1 MKNIGKSAS
10 LAVVAMCLA
19 TSAFAV
25 EPFSRLSSFPIY
37 ENLPK
42 GKEKATETVAEIV
55 ASAMKGTMLVYTDS
69 ELEAIGKVDIFDP
82 ANPKPAGVVN
92 VGGEPTSVTVKDN
105 YAYVG
110 VNTSKSYVKPSG
122 YMAIVDLK
130 ANKVIAKCDVSGQP
144 DSVALSPNGKYLA
157 IAIENERDEDLNDG
171 VIPQNPAGHLATFRL
186 NDKGL
191 LSNCD
196 NAVVTDLTGLA
207 DIAPTDP
214 EPEFVSINA
223 LNQAVV
229 TLQENNHIVI
239 VDLENNKVVN
249 HYSAGTSSI
258 TGVDNTKDKAI
269 SLTESLVDLKRE
281 PDAVSWIDDNRFV
294 TANEGD
300 YEGGSRGFTVFS
312 KSGSVL
318 FDSGSQT
325 ERLAVSMGH
334 YPEKRSH
341 KKGTEPEGVTVGTY
355 GDDRLVFVGLER
367 ANLIGVYQDVKTGD
381 GLNNRF
387 DFVQALPSGGVGPEG
402 IVTIPSRGLVV
413 IANEKDDI
421 KDGYRSNLTI
431 YKQGNEGVS
440 LPQIVSVDGAN
451 GSPIGWGA
459 LSGLTANATDPSI
472 LYAVNDSFYSTAD
485 IFTIDVA
492 SRLARIVSSRRI
504 TKAGKPVENLDLEGI
519 VAAPDGSFWVVS
531 EGKPEKRESK
541 LLHVLPTGQVAR
553 EVALPVALESQ
564 MKKHGLEG
572 VTLYNDT
579 LYIAVQR
586 AWKDDAKGYTK
597 IISHDLK
604 AGTWGVNAYRLDE
617 PESPAG
623 GWVGL
628 SEITSLGNG
637 DLAIVERDNKGGPDA
652 AIKRIYR
659 VSVKHTAAAELG
671 AKEVPVLR
679 KTLIRDVLVDLNRA
693 NGWTPDK
700 LEGLTVAADGTVY
713 AVTDND
719 GVDDSTGETLF
730 LNLGPIDKVLASQ

>member
-1 MKNIGKSAS
+1 MKNLGKSAS
-10 LAVVAMCLA
+10 LAVLAMGLA
-19 TSAFAV
+19 TSAMAV

-37 ENLPK
+37 DNLPK
-42 GKEKATETVAEIV
+42 GEEKTTETVAEIV
-55 ASAMKGTMLVYTDS
+55 ASAMNGTLLVYTDS

-82 ANPKPAGVVN
+82 ANPKAAGVIK
-92 VGGEPTSVTVKDN
+92 VGGEPTSVSVKGN
-105 YAYVG
+105 FAYVG

-122 YMAIVDLK
+122 HLVVVDLK
-130 ANKVIAKCDVSGQP
+130 SSKVIAKCDVAGQP

-157 IAIENERDEDLNDG
+157 IAIENERDEDLDEG
-171 VIPQNPAGHLATFRL
+171 VIPQAPAGHLASFTL
-186 NDKGL
+186 DDKGM

-196 NAVVTDLTGLA
+196 AVSITDLTGLA
-207 DIAPTDP
+207 DIAPSDP
-214 EPEFVSINA
+214 EPEFVSING

-229 TLQENNHIVI
+229 TLQENNHIVV
-239 VDLENNKVVN
+239 VDLETAKVVN
-249 HYSAGTSSI
+249 HYSAGTSSL
-258 TGVDNTKDKAI
+258 TGVDSTKDKSI
-269 SLTESLVDLKRE
+269 SLTESLQDLKRE

-312 KSGSVL
+312 KTGAVL

-341 KKGTEPEGVTVGTY
+341 KKGTEPEGVTVGTF
-355 GDDRLVFVGLER
+355 GEDNLVFVGLER
-367 ANLIGVYQDVKTGD
+367 ANLIGVYHDVKTES

-387 DFVQALPSGGVGPEG
+387 DFVQGLPSGGVGPEG

-413 IANEKDDI
+413 IANEKDKA
-421 KDGYRSNLTI
+421 KDGFRSNITI
-431 YKQGNEGVS
+431 YKQGSEGAQ
-440 LPQIVSVDGAN
+440 LPQIVSVDGPN
-451 GSPIGWGA
+451 GVPIGWGA
-459 LSGLTANATDPSI
+459 LSGLAANATDPSI

-485 IFTIDVA
+485 IFTLDVSA
-492 SRLARIVSSRRI
+492 SPARIVSSRRI
-504 TKAGKPVENLDLEGI
+504 TKNGKPVENLDLEGI
-519 VAAPDGSFWVVS
+519 TAAPDGSFWVAS

-541 LLHVLPTGQVAR
+541 ILHVLPTGQVAK
-553 EVALPVALESQ
+553 ELSLPVELESQ

-572 VTLYNDT
+572 ITLSGDT

-586 AWKDDAKGYTK
+586 AWKDDPKGYAK
-597 IISHDLK
+597 IISHNLK
-604 AGTWGVNAYRLDE
+604 TGSWGVNAYRLDA

-659 VSVKHTAAAELG
+659 VSVRHTATAELG
-671 AKEVPVLR
+671 AKEVPVLK
-679 KTLIRDVLVDLNRA
+679 KTLIRDVLADLRQS

-700 LEGLTVAADGTVY
+700 LEGLTVASDGTVY

-730 LNLGPIDKVLASQ
+730 LNLGPINQVLANQ